1 MIKETAGTDGHEKF
15 EIVYPGDSSVI
26 LNWKAPVNTGGLPVK
41 SYVVEQSTDGTTWI
55 QATSVEASS
64 LSAYIA
70 ELTNFREYRFRV
82 SAVTDFGKGTPASL
96 TASPSVLPTAA
107 LTLKLVSV
115 GSGTLTVGW
124 DAVTGGSASTISG
137 YRVEFSLDGNTWT
150 TSSTTASS
158 ATTATIGNLTNG
170 KTYQIRV
177 SPVTATGI
185 GASSVILGT
194 PATRPGVVTNLAAT
208 PSSGKMTLTFTKPKE
223 TGGLGIDYY
232 IVEVAAA
239 ANGPWEVAVAN
250 SGSELTRIDVPALT
264 NQKTY
269 FFRVTAVNQV
279 GKGAASAV
287 VSAAPGAAA
296 SAPALKTYE
305 ISRTAATISWGAP
318 TNTGGKAI
326 TGYVVETS
334 VDGKKWVTA
343 VKTNAT
349 NRRANIPLA
358 KKAQLMRIRA
368 VTSYGQG
375 VPSLGVRLPGTGK

>member
-1 MIKETAGTDGHEKF
+1 
-15 EIVYPGDSSVI
+15 
-26 LNWKAPVNTGGLPVK
+26 
-41 SYVVEQSTDGTTWI
+41 
-55 QATSVEASS
+55 
-64 LSAYIA
+64 
-70 ELTNFREYRFRV
+70 
-82 SAVTDFGKGTPASL
+82 
-96 TASPSVLPTAA
+96 

-115 GSGTLTVGW
+115 GPGTLTVGW
-124 DAVTGGSASTISG
+124 DPVTGGSASTISG
-137 YRVEFSLDGNTWT
+137 YKVEFSLDGNTWT
-150 TSSTTASS
+150 TSTTTASA
-158 ATTATIGNLTNG
+158 ATSATIGNLTNG

-239 ANGPWEVAVAN
+239 ASGPWEVAVAN

-343 VKTNAT
+343 TKTNAT

-375 VPSLGVRLPGTGK
+375 VPSLGVRLPGTGR